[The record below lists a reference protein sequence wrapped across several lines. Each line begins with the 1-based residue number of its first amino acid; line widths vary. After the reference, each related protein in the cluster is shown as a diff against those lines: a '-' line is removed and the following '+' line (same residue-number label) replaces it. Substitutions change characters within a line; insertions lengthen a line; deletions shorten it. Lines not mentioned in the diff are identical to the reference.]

1 MIEAISENARLIGKE
16 MLLLLLLLLLGEN
29 KVMQMCAPLRSLIL
43 IFFLFFH

>member
-16 MLLLLLLLLLGEN
+16 MMLLLLLLLGEN
-29 KVMQMCAPLRSLIL
+29 KEMQMCAPLRSLIL